1 MSKIAEDKKTHLAR
15 AAVEV
20 IAREGFH
27 NATIDKISSH
37 AGVSV
42 GTIYNYFL
50 HKNDILDYIFKNEY
64 EKRKNYFMELKKTN
78 IHPLEKL
85 KRIMEMHFMEVKK
98 HPSVFIVLLRE
109 RGMPK
114 VCHFAG
120 ISQFEGLPGFIEDIM
135 NQGVDEGTLRP
146 CDVGLISLVL
156 FGAIEALMS
165 RYLLELEK
173 EGSSKLLDN
182 AAEETVTLLY
192 QGLRN

>member
-1 MSKIAEDKKTHLAR
+1 MFKIAEDKKTHLAR

-27 NATIDKISSH
+27 NATIDKIATH

-50 HKNDILDYIFKNEY
+50 HKNDILDYIFKKEY

-85 KRIMEMHFMEVKK
+85 KSIMEMHFMEVKK

-120 ISQFEGLPGFIEDIM
+120 ISQFEGLPRFIEDII

-165 RYLLELEK
+165 RYLLELEN